1 MLCCEIKSEKHTLSL
16 RLKPL
21 INTQAQ
27 NWITIFKIDNPQVK
41 SYFTIQ
47 TKHTI
52 LWSSP
57 LLHLIAISFL
67 ATSTSSY
74 SSPSVW
80 YIGKKGYI
88 MPKFQPCSL
97 LSSFSK
103 TSIYSWTSP
112 PHLKFSS
119 LTSPLKASSTS
130 LHLLIVCCQT
140 WISTHKIH

>member
-1 MLCCEIKSEKHTLSL
+1 MSL

-103 TSIYSWTSP
+103 TSIYSWTST